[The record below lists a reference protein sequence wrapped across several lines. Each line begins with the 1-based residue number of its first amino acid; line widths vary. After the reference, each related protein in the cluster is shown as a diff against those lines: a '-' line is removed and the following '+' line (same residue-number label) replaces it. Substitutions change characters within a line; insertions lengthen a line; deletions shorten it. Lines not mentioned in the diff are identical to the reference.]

1 MFGFTLLPVAIQIT
15 FLLLV
20 YRMETPKYLLEQGK
34 EEECRKVL
42 EYIYKEEYVEEVL
55 LQKKKDLGLEQD
67 DDEDAPAGKDR
78 VTK

>member
-1 MFGFTLLPVAIQIT
+1 MFGFTLLPVAIQLT

-55 LQKKKDLGLEQD
+55 L
-67 DDEDAPAGKDR
+67 
-78 VTK
+78 